1 MRVEAVKPING
12 VKVLIVGDET
22 IYMRQDTHPPL
33 WYEPDMATV
42 SLKMLIPSDG
52 KYDELEDAYQ
62 EYIKAS

>member
-1 MRVEAVKPING
+1 MRVEAIKPING
-12 VKVLIVGDET
+12 VQVLIVGDES